1 MARRGLG
8 KGLSSLIPSFERIEA
23 MRVANIA
30 VSKITANPRQPRKD
44 FNPEL
49 LEEMIA
55 SINAFGV
62 IQPVVVRP
70 RDGGYELIAGERR
83 WRAAQAAGLEV
94 IPAIIRQTDEM
105 ESLELS
111 LIENLN
117 RDDLNVVEE
126 AYAFQQLIEDFG
138 ITHAD
143 LSKRIGKSRS
153 NITNILRII
162 TLDPEIQDMLAN
174 EAITYGH
181 ARSVLAIEDKKL
193 QKKIVKRIVD
203 DQLSVRQ
210 VEEIVRNLMQGE
222 AGKKKAPKVIQP
234 KKFPDITQRL
244 SDYLSVPV
252 RVEMSKTKG
261 KIEIEFGSID
271 DLERI
276 FDLIVK

>member
-30 VSKITANPRQPRKD
+30 VLKITANPRQPRKD

-62 IQPVVVRP
+62 IQPIVVRP
-70 RDGGYELIAGERR
+70 KDGGYELIAGERR

-94 IPAIIRQTDEM
+94 IPAIIRQTDDM

-222 AGKKKAPKVIQP
+222 ARKKKAIKVIQP

-252 RVEMSKTKG
+252 RVEMSKTRG

-276 FDLIVK
+276 FDLIIK

>member
-70 RDGGYELIAGERR
+70 KDGGYELIAGERR

-94 IPAIIRQTDEM
+94 IPAIIRHTDEM

-111 LIENLN
+111 MIENLN

-222 AGKKKAPKVIQP
+222 ARKKKAIKVIQP

-252 RVEMSKTKG
+252 RVEMSKTRG

-276 FDLIVK
+276 FDLIIK

>member
-30 VSKITANPRQPRKD
+30 VLKITANPRQPRKD

-62 IQPVVVRP
+62 IQPIVVRP
-70 RDGGYELIAGERR
+70 KDGGYELIAGERR

-162 TLDPEIQDMLAN
+162 TLDPEIQDMLTN

-222 AGKKKAPKVIQP
+222 ARKKKAIKVIQP

-252 RVEMSKTKG
+252 RVEMSKTRG

-276 FDLIVK
+276 FDLIIK

>member
-62 IQPVVVRP
+62 IQPIVVRP
-70 RDGGYELIAGERR
+70 KDGGYELIAGERR

-94 IPAIIRQTDEM
+94 IPAIIRHTDEM

-210 VEEIVRNLMQGE
+210 VEDIVRNLMQGE
-222 AGKKKAPKVIQP
+222 ARKKKAIKVIQP

-252 RVEMSKTKG
+252 RVEMSKTRG

>member
-1 MARRGLG
+1 MVRRGLG

-30 VSKITANPRQPRKD
+30 VLKITANPRQPRKD

-62 IQPVVVRP
+62 IQPIVVRP
-70 RDGGYELIAGERR
+70 KDGGYELIAGERR

-162 TLDPEIQDMLAN
+162 TLDPEIQDMLTN

-222 AGKKKAPKVIQP
+222 ARRKKAIKVIQP

-252 RVEMSKTKG
+252 RVEMSKTRG

-276 FDLIVK
+276 FDLIIK

>member
-8 KGLSSLIPSFERIEA
+8 RGLSSLIPSFERTEA
-23 MRVANIA
+23 MRVADIA

-62 IQPVVVRP
+62 IQPIVVRP
-70 RDGGYELIAGERR
+70 KDGEFELIAGERR

-94 IPAIIRQTDEM
+94 IPAIIRHSDEL

-111 LIENLN
+111 LIENIN

-181 ARSVLAIEDKKL
+181 ARAILTIEDKKL

-210 VEEIVRNLMQGE
+210 VEEIVRILAQGDL
-222 AGKKKAPKVIQP
+222 GKKKAPKIIQP
-234 KKFPDITQRL
+234 KKFPDISQRL

-252 RVEMSKTKG
+252 KIEMSKARG

-276 FDLIVK
+276 FDLIIK

>member
-30 VSKITANPRQPRKD
+30 VLKITANPRQPRKD

-62 IQPVVVRP
+62 IQPIVVRP
-70 RDGGYELIAGERR
+70 KDGGYELIAGERR

-162 TLDPEIQDMLAN
+162 TLDPEIQDMLTN

-222 AGKKKAPKVIQP
+222 ARRKKAIKVIQP

-252 RVEMSKTKG
+252 RVEMSKTRG

-276 FDLIVK
+276 FDLIIK

>member
-49 LEEMIA
+49 LEELIA

-94 IPAIIRQTDEM
+94 IPAIIRHTDEM

-222 AGKKKAPKVIQP
+222 AGKKKAIKVIQP

>member
-30 VSKITANPRQPRKD
+30 VLKITANPRQPRKD

-62 IQPVVVRP
+62 IQPIVVRP
-70 RDGGYELIAGERR
+70 KDGGYELIAGERR

-162 TLDPEIQDMLAN
+162 TLDPEIQDMLTN

-222 AGKKKAPKVIQP
+222 ARKKKAIKVIQP

-252 RVEMSKTKG
+252 RIEMSKTRG

-276 FDLIVK
+276 FDLIIK

>member
-49 LEEMIA
+49 LEELIA

-70 RDGGYELIAGERR
+70 KDGGYELIAGERR

-94 IPAIIRQTDEM
+94 IPAIIRHTDEM

-222 AGKKKAPKVIQP
+222 ARKKKAIKVIQP

-252 RVEMSKTKG
+252 RVEMSKTRG

-276 FDLIVK
+276 FDLIIK

>member
-162 TLDPEIQDMLAN
+162 TLDPEIQDMLTN

-222 AGKKKAPKVIQP
+222 AGKKKAIKVIQP

-252 RVEMSKTKG
+252 RVEMSKTRG

-276 FDLIVK
+276 FDLIIK

>member
-30 VSKITANPRQPRKD
+30 VLKITANPRQPRKD

-62 IQPVVVRP
+62 IQPIVVRP
-70 RDGGYELIAGERR
+70 KDGGYELIAGERR

-162 TLDPEIQDMLAN
+162 TLDPEIQDMLTN

-222 AGKKKAPKVIQP
+222 ARKKKAIKVIQP

-252 RVEMSKTKG
+252 RVEMSKTRG